1 MIKNRKNLSKFGNQ
15 QRFSFSAKN
24 EIRRRD
30 EFSDREVGIT
40 HPDLSSF
47 IRLNDAGDI
56 EIFAGPEVGIIISAK
71 SNSILLFADVVKV
84 NSKEDGFRWNT
95 YSFNYAANT
104 YREPT
109 FVRIN
114 KKNIHSTVNN
124 VAYYLDNVG
133 KVDKEEMQNTVT
145 INNNYGFSSD
155 KETDFIPQQNYKP
168 KVDYSGL
175 TEDQM
180 GLLQVYVNDFS
191 SDHMNRMIELIKD
204 GYSVEESHKIVLE
217 QGYE

>member
-1 MIKNRKNLSKFGNQ
+1 MRYRNNLSKFGNQ
-15 QRFSFSAKN
+15 QRFNLSAKN

-30 EFSDREVGIT
+30 EFSDREVGLT

-71 SNSILLFADVVKV
+71 SNTISFFADTVKI
-84 NSKEDGFRWNT
+84 NTKEDGLKWNT
-95 YSFNYAANT
+95 YNFNYSANT

-109 FVRIN
+109 LVKIN
-114 KKNIHSTVNN
+114 KKRVHSAINN
-124 VAYYLDNVG
+124 VAFYLDNIG
-133 KVDKEEMQNTVT
+133 NVDEEEMQNTVT
-145 INNNYGFSSD
+145 INNDYGFSSD
-155 KETDFIPQQNYKP
+155 SQRETVPQQNLKP

-175 TEDQM
+175 TEDQI

-191 SDHMNRMIELIKD
+191 NDHINRVISLVKD
-204 GYSVEESHKIVLE
+204 GYSVEESHKLILG